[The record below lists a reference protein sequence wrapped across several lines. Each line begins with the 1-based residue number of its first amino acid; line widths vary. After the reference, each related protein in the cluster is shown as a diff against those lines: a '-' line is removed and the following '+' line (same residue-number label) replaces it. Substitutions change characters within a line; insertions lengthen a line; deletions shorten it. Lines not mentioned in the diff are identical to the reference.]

1 VKRVLIDRHHH
12 ALFYSLQRLFE
23 DRLGCLVYTPV
34 GHEWWDEGYWRFGEG
49 YGDDRLARQFLS
61 LDGWAESD
69 LSQSPGS
76 RMFRTTD
83 GHHPERP
90 IRGVELGRVL
100 KTPGEWT
107 YVVATVQDNQRGFH
121 RLAQEL
127 TARKREAHLSY
138 DDTPVKYVLQV
149 GNTNQSVDWSLDPL
163 ALVSSEVPI
172 KGRGIV
178 YHQEFDAE
186 GTFGYADPE
195 PSPLTIRSFVN
206 CFPSTYVY
214 PIVQEVQAAMPE
226 ATFGIH
232 GIDGPDGNIETV
244 ADIARL
250 MRESTFGWHDK
261 VQGDGFGHVLHDWA
275 AVGRPLIGH
284 GSFYRGLM
292 GEVFW
297 QDGVTCIDLDKHTT
311 TDVVSLIRD
320 IHADPERH
328 REMCRAIRRVF
339 DETVDFAAEAER
351 IREFLV

>member
-1 VKRVLIDRHHH
+1 VRALVDRHHH

-23 DRLGCLVYTPV
+23 DRLGGTVYTPV

-49 YGDDRLARQFLS
+49 YGDDRLARQFLT
-61 LDGWAESD
+61 GESV
-69 LSQSPGS
+69 
-76 RMFRTTD
+76 MYD

-90 IRGVELGRVL
+90 ILGAPLNAARHM
-100 KTPGEWT
+100 KWD
-107 YVVATVQDNQRGFH
+107 YVVATVQDNQRGF
-121 RLAQEL
+121 
-127 TARKREAHLSY
+127 ARFAREVGA
-138 DDTPVKYVLQV
+138 KYVLQV

-186 GTFGYADPE
+186 GVFGYSDPE
-195 PSPLTIRSFVN
+195 PGPLTVRSFVN

-214 PIVQEVQAAMPE
+214 RTFEEVRALVPG
-226 ATFGIH
+226 TFAVH

-244 ADIARL
+244 EEIARL
-250 MRESTFGWHDK
+250 MRGSTFAWHDK
-261 VQGDGFGHVLHDWA
+261 VQGDGFGHVIHDWA

-292 GEVFW
+292 AEPFW
-297 QDGVTCIDLDKHTT
+297 QDGVTCIDLDKHTLSEVAEMVRQIST
-311 TDVVSLIRD
+311 
-320 IHADPERH
+320 DPERH

-351 IREFLV
+351 IREFLA

>member
-1 VKRVLIDRHHH
+1 VRALVDRHHH

-23 DRLGCLVYTPV
+23 DRLGGTVYTPV

-49 YGDDRLARQFLS
+49 YGDDRLARQFLNI
-61 LDGWAESD
+61 
-69 LSQSPGS
+69 GS
-76 RMFRTTD
+76 YHQAHELFGTFD
-83 GHHPERP
+83 NHHPDRL
-90 IRGVELGRVL
+90 IRGATLEQARSMD
-100 KTPGEWT
+100 WD
-107 YVVATVQDNQRGFH
+107 YVVATVQDNQRGF
-121 RLAQEL
+121 
-127 TARKREAHLSY
+127 ARFAREVGA
-138 DDTPVKYVLQV
+138 KYVLQV

-186 GTFGYADPE
+186 GTFGYSDPE
-195 PSPLTIRSFVN
+195 PGPLTVRSFVN

-214 PIVQEVQAAMPE
+214 RTFEEVRALVPE
-226 ATFGIH
+226 GTFAVH

-244 ADIARL
+244 DEIARL
-250 MRESTFGWHDK
+250 MRGSTFAWHDK
-261 VQGDGFGHVLHDWA
+261 VQGDGFGHVIHDWA

-292 GEVFW
+292 AEPFW
-297 QDGVTCIDLDKHTT
+297 QDGVTCIDLDKHTPAE
-311 TDVVSLIRD
+311 VAALIRD
-320 IHADPERH
+320 MDPERH

-351 IREFLV
+351 IRELLA